1 MTPEELQGLS
11 MIRSSGRSQADAART
26 LGSERHELKF
36 LIRPAE
42 AVAIAEFVEPYL
54 ELDKY
59 CESRPNREYT
69 VRSIYYDSPSFDCYH
84 EKLDGVRERQKL
96 RIRTYNQATDV
107 AYLENK
113 RKIGGTHHKVKTALS
128 SEVLTALASR
138 DDGAVR
144 AIFGQDGPAQV
155 LEQLLYR
162 MLRDAYAPL
171 SLVVYDREAYVY
183 PGQHDLV
190 RLTFD
195 RNLRARLFP
204 TLASIHSELDLEP
217 LLYHWIIL
225 EIKFT
230 GIIPRWVRRLNMRF
244 DLRRQACSKFGM
256 SVASLLGEAPQLKD
270 GIRYAAIN

>member
-1 MTPEELQGLS
+1 MTKLADTNLAQG
-11 MIRSSGRSQADAART
+11 AHT
-26 LGSERHELKF
+26 LGSERHELKY
-36 LIRPAE
+36 LIRPEE
-42 AVAIAEFVEPYL
+42 AVAITEFIKPYL

-59 CESRPNREYT
+59 CISRANSEYT

-84 EKLDGVRERQKL
+84 EKLDGIRERQKL
-96 RIRTYNQATDV
+96 RIRTYNQATNV

-113 RKIGGTHHKVKTALS
+113 QKIGGTHHKSKTALCP
-128 SEVLTALASR
+128 EILTALACR
-138 DDGAVR
+138 DDVAVR
-144 AIFGQDGPAQV
+144 SACGPDGPEQV

-162 MLRDAYAPL
+162 MNRDAYAPL

-183 PGQHDLV
+183 PGQQDWV

-204 TLASIHSELDLEP
+204 ELSSIHDEADLEP
-217 LLYHWIIL
+217 LLYHWTIL

-230 GIIPRWVRRLNMRF
+230 GLIPRWIRRLNTLF

-256 SVASLLGEAPQLKD
+256 SVACLLGEAPRLKD
-270 GIRYAAIN
+270 GIRYAAIH